1 MDIRFALIGLLIGF
15 LVGLTGVGGGSLM
28 TPVMILILGV
38 KPVIA
43 VGTDLAYSAVTKIVG
58 GATHLR
64 QGTVHRRTAYLLAA
78 GSVPASILGVGVT
91 SAIKRSDPALVN
103 GFLLHAIASVL
114 ILVAVVLIAKPFIV
128 SGARRVGMR
137 SGSGSDWRD
146 DAMDFGNRHA
156 WILVCVGALVGFL
169 LGLTSVGGG
178 SLVIAVL
185 LFLYPRWETKDMVGT
200 DVFHAAILG
209 VAASLAQLAAG
220 NVNLS
225 MMTSLLVGSIPGVL
239 IGSRLVINF
248 PERIL
253 RLSLASVMLVSGA
266 KLF

>member
-1 MDIRFALIGLLIGF
+1 MDFRFALIGLLIGF

-28 TPVMILILGV
+28 TPVMILVMGV

-43 VGTDLAYSAVTKIVG
+43 VGTDLAYGAVTKIVG
-58 GATHLR
+58 GTTHLR
-64 QGTVHRRTAYLLAA
+64 QGTVHRRTAYFLAA

-91 SAIKRSDPALVN
+91 SAIKQSNPALVN
-103 GFLLHAIASVL
+103 GFLLRSIACVL
-114 ILVAVVLIAKPFIV
+114 ILVAVVLIAKPLIM
-128 SGARRVGMR
+128 SAAKRMGTR
-137 SGSGSDWRD
+137 SGSDTNWRD
-146 DAMDFGNRHA
+146 DAMDVGGRHP
-156 WILVCVGALVGFL
+156 WLLVCVGALVGFL

-209 VAASLAQLAAG
+209 VAASMAQLAVG
-220 NVNLS
+220 NVNLP
-225 MMTSLLVGSIPGVL
+225 MMFSLLVGSIPGVL

-248 PERIL
+248 PERVL
-253 RLSLASVMLVSGA
+253 RLSLASVMLISGA